1 MDCNKIISVI
11 LIKLF
16 CTLFQAETACLS
28 GCVCDQPP
36 NWKTDEFAL
45 NRLQE
50 VKLSGLRGTDH
61 EAGLVKRLF
70 DWAKVLETLTV
81 TFDCSIAESKAREF
95 CQMIQ
100 SFSRPE
106 ICLKGEL
113 FT

>member
-1 MDCNKIISVI
+1 M
-11 LIKLF
+11 
-16 CTLFQAETACLS
+16 FQAETACLS

-45 NRLQE
+45 NCLE
-50 VKLSGLRGTDH
+50 KVKFSNLRATDH
-61 EAGLVKRLF
+61 EAGLVKRFF
-70 DWAKVLETLTV
+70 DWATVLEKMTV
-81 TFDCSIAESKAREF
+81 TFDRSVAESKAREF

-106 ICLKGEL
+106 IWLKGQY